1 MTHTLPPFPFPPF
14 LPPFLSD
21 LVEGGFRT
29 DAPKL
34 LNITQPDGPSF
45 TVEGN
50 KVSWQQWSFRVG
62 FNFREGLVLHQ
73 VGYEDQGR
81 VRPIVFRA
89 SMVEMAVPYA
99 EPRAPYHRKCAFDV
113 SDYGLG
119 ELDERGGER
128 EGGRGGRERAR
139 G

>member
-1 MTHTLPPFPFPPF
+1 VIYRNKSPLSPTLSFP
-14 LPPFLSD
+14 LAD

-29 DAPKL
+29 DAPKP
-34 LNITQPDGPSF
+34 LNITQPEGPSF

-50 KVSWQQWSFRVG
+50 KVLWQQWSFRVG

-81 VRPIVFRA
+81 VRPIIFRA

-119 ELDERGGER
+119 E
-128 EGGRGGRERAR
+128 
-139 G
+139 